1 MRLRLLLQLSL
12 YTICT
17 FLLGCTH
24 PKTERPSPSYTA
36 TEKEYDE
43 ETELKGIDTVAIQKS
58 LPPFVF
64 RVDLDTANDN
74 NGLTVSI
81 FKEGASLPFQ
91 TIKDSDDRYESVH
104 LVDMN
109 LDGYQDI
116 SFGLLANK
124 VTPDYEV
131 WLFDSTEKQFVHSE
145 EFSGLGDYQLDKAN
159 RRITS
164 HDVELGGK
172 GGSENTYEIVNG
184 HLSILS
190 TAYSFRDES
199 ERKAL
204 VRGTLTTI
212 QKSEVTELDDNE
224 YPTEEVSDFEWIF
237 DSLRLKQ
244 QTVKKQIDPNLTN
257 SLSKNN
263 ILDNTLW
270 GVVYLYIQKDVFDY
284 KQLSNGDIVKSEVK
298 YKVVEGKWIL
308 IDQ

>member
-1 MRLRLLLQLSL
+1 MKFGLLLLLLL
-12 YTICT
+12 YNICI
-17 FLLGCTH
+17 FLLGCSH
-24 PKTERPSPSYTA
+24 PKKEIPSPSNKV
-36 TEKEYDE
+36 TETEYDE

-64 RVDLDTANDN
+64 KVDFDTTGNN
-74 NGLTVSI
+74 NGLILSI
-81 FKEGASLPFQ
+81 FKKGASLPFQ
-91 TIKDSDDRYESVH
+91 TIKDSSDRYKFAH

-116 SFGLLANK
+116 SFGLIANK
-124 VTPDYEV
+124 VTPNHEV
-131 WLFDSTEKQFVHSE
+131 WLFDSTEKQFVLSE
-145 EFSGLGDYQLDKAN
+145 EFSGLGDYLLDKAN

-172 GGSENTYEIVNG
+172 GGNENTYEILNG

-190 TAYSFRDES
+190 TAYSDRDES
-199 ERKAL
+199 ERKTL
-204 VRGTLTTI
+204 VRGILTTI

-224 YPTEEVSDFEWIF
+224 YPTVEVSDFEWIL

-244 QTVKKQIDPNLTN
+244 QTVKKQIDPNLTD

-284 KQLSNGDIVKSEVK
+284 KQLSNGNIVQTKDK
-298 YKVVEGKWIL
+298 YKVIDGKWIL
-308 IDQ
+308 IDE